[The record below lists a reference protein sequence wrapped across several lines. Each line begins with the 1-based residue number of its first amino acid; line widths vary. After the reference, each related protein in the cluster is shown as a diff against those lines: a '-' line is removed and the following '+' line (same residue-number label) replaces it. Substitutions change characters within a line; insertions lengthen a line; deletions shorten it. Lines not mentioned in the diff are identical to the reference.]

1 MRNTS
6 SISPKKS
13 SMSAAYGL
21 RIFLAYFLV
30 LQHFADFLKFL
41 LLYSDSLIFGVLQSF
56 LKSFRALN
64 DEHCI
69 LSQVFLF
76 GNI

>member
-13 SMSAAYGL
+13 SMYTTY
-21 RIFLAYFLV
+21 IEVFLAYFLV

-56 LKSFRALN
+56 LKSSFFMK
-64 DEHCI
+64 C
-69 LSQVFLF
+69 
-76 GNI
+76 

>member
-13 SMSAAYGL
+13 SIRRGGL

-41 LLYSDSLIFGVLQSF
+41 LLYSDSLIFGILQSF